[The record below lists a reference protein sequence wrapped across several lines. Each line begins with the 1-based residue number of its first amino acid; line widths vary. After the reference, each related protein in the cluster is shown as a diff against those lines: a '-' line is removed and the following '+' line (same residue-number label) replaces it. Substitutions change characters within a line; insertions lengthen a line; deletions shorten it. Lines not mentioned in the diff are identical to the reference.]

1 MGGDGT
7 GTLAIEVNDV
17 GLVALRAGAARPAP
31 ESPGLVLLDGATLLV
46 GAEAAARRRTE
57 PRFVHDSFWEGLST
71 EPVGRPFPPELR
83 RADLAHLQLKA
94 LGQDAGAGVSEVI
107 LAVPGS
113 FGPGALGLLLSVARA
128 AGLPVA
134 GLVDAA
140 VAAASL
146 GHPGER
152 LLHLDLTRHRAVLTE
167 LVQGEEVVRV
177 RVAAPE
183 RLGWAAFEDA
193 FAETVA
199 GQFVRETRFDPLHAG
214 ATDQALHD
222 ALPGWL
228 GELGLRQA
236 LSIGLSA
243 AGREHRIELARTAL
257 LAGAADLYRGLV
269 DQVGLAKRVGEPATL
284 LLSARAARLPGLA
297 DRLREIRGLGLV
309 ELVLGAA
316 VAGVLEHRERIRRP
330 GDALPFVT
338 RLPSGL
344 TEAERHAAAKAPAAL
359 PASASEGRRPT
370 HVLHDAGAYRI
381 DQEGLFIGTAPPE
394 GVRGLVLRGETA
406 GISRHHCTVLAVD
419 GEVVVED
426 RSSFGVFVN
435 DERVSSRAILREGDR
450 LRLGSPGIELRLI
463 AVERE

>member
-1 MGGDGT
+1 
-7 GTLAIEVNDV
+7 
-17 GLVALRAGAARPAP
+17 
-31 ESPGLVLLDGATLLV
+31 
-46 GAEAAARRRTE
+46 
-57 PRFVHDSFWEGLST
+57 
-71 EPVGRPFPPELR
+71 
-83 RADLAHLQLKA
+83 
-94 LGQDAGAGVSEVI
+94 VSEVI

-113 FGPGALGLLLSVARA
+113 FGPGPLGLLLSVARA

-344 TEAERHAAAKAPAAL
+344 TEAERHAAAIAPAAL
-359 PASASEGRRPT
+359 PTPAASATGGGRPT
-370 HVLHDAGAYRI
+370 HVLHDAVAYRI
-381 DQEGLFIGTAPPE
+381 DQEGLAIGTAPPW
-394 GVRGLVLRGETA
+394 GVRGLVLRRETA
-406 GISRHHCTVLAVD
+406 GVSRHHCTVLAAD